1 MPGLDRV
8 LLPFKLELRGCA
20 NGQHPPVRMF
30 QVVPPLEG
38 WQNRRAK
45 LVVVVNWYLLVGEYH
60 KVVLVQEESSWVR
73 SPNKGTPLEE
83 M

>member
-1 MPGLDRV
+1 V

-20 NGQHPPVRMF
+20 NEQHPLGRMF
-30 QVVPPLEG
+30 QVVPTLEA
-38 WQNRRAK
+38 WLNQRAK
-45 LVVVVNWYLLVGEYH
+45 LGVLVNWYLLVGEYH